1 MEEAGANAG
10 ALGFL
15 TDVTG
20 PPMSR
25 PFVTLLVPHG
35 FEVAEKLRKYLQ
47 LLLSRAAG
55 SDSSSFLFLVLD
67 K

>member
-1 MEEAGANAG
+1 
-10 ALGFL
+10 
-15 TDVTG
+15 
-20 PPMSR
+20 MSR

-55 SDSSSFLFLVLD
+55 SDSSSFLFLALD